1 MTVKGRVLFDSER
14 CKACGICIA
23 FCPNEV
29 LALDESHINGQG
41 YTPAY
46 AQKPEACIGCKICA
60 MMCPDMA
67 IIVERA

>member
-1 MTVKGRVLFDSER
+1 MAAKGRVIFDSER

-29 LALDESHINGQG
+29 LALNENQINRQG

-46 AQKPEACIGCKICA
+46 AKEPEACTGCRICA
-60 MMCPDMA
+60 MMCPDVA